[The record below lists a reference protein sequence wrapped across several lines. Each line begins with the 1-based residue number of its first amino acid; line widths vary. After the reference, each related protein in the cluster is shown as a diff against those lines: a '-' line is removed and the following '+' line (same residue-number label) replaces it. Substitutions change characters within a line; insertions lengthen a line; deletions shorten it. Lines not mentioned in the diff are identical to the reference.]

1 MVRKLS
7 MKRKRMSRRMKSKY
21 RMKRTKNIIR
31 KNRSRKVGGGCGGS
45 TACSTQSQYTV
56 HNLVFK
62 PQSDNLSTWDVM
74 NGAKIERHI
83 DASTSAGFKVLIE
96 NDVNDSGDNSLMSWF
111 DTQYMPANV
120 SEDEKSKFD
129 VVLRLDIEISN
140 PFKLDESQITFSSLH
155 QPIVVSPLLYLLI
168 ISCIGN
174 ITYEKSIIWL
184 INHYSLM
191 RPRCIQ
197 KTPGISRDSA
207 LPEDSANCY
216 PQLYFIGEMLKRCV
230 SKNPVDTNILNEQ
243 LYILMLLLSKDQLL
257 LERFDY
263 DSTTKLHALTS
274 IGEAL
279 QQFNQKKLQSSF
291 SATLS
296 KISKIHTMMNEINE
310 YKTTHN
316 LTEEKLSTQ
325 EQVLPDM
332 LKSEITRMVSLSR
345 EINHDAK
352 KELDKME
359 QDRIAKEQ
367 IDRDRQRDLD
377 AFKLAQQENDV
388 KEAVRIDFAQRNK
401 GRPVV
406 NVEPAQMSQLQQQY
420 VLFLQGCKPNTV
432 TKLDSGKNLYT
443 ELMELYEMP
452 SSSSI
457 KSYVQTIQ
465 LVDIDFLM
473 AFKYQFCRENRMGFA
488 FLINETN
495 SHYMFQISHVTEHNA
510 SSDNRPILLLPEF
523 VNDESKSRTLNEIFK
538 RYNMIMASVNISPFS
553 KRTVNHAGHYNIYK
567 RKFRVD
573 SPTQSGSVRLF
584 NDTGF
589 NIYLYKC
596 GQSQ

>member
-1 MVRKLS
+1 
-7 MKRKRMSRRMKSKY
+7 MKQKRMSRRMKSKY

-31 KNRSRKVGGGCGGS
+31 KNRSRKVGGGCGSS

-96 NDVNDSGDNSLMSWF
+96 NDVNDSGVNSLMSWF

-155 QPIVVSPLLYLLI
+155 QRIVVSPLLYLLI

-184 INHYSLM
+184 IKHYSLM

-197 KTPGISRDSA
+197 NTPGISRDSA
-207 LPEDSANCY
+207 LPEHSANCY

-243 LYILMLLLSKDQLL
+243 LYILMLLLSNDQLL

-274 IGEAL
+274 IGEAI

-310 YKTTHN
+310 YKTKHN

-325 EQVLPDM
+325 EPVLE
-332 LKSEITRMVSLSR
+332 SEITRMGSLSR
-345 EINHDAK
+345 EINDDAK

-359 QDRIAKEQ
+359 QYRIAKEQ
-367 IDRDRQRDLD
+367 KYRDRQRVLD

-388 KEAVRIDFAQRNK
+388 KEAARIDFAQRNE
-401 GRPVV
+401 GHPVV
-406 NVEPAQMSQLQQQY
+406 NVEPAQISQLQQQY

-443 ELMELYEMP
+443 ELMELYEKP
-452 SSSSI
+452 SSI

-465 LVDIDFLM
+465 PVGIDFLM
-473 AFKYQFCRENRMGFA
+473 YFKSQFCRDNRMGFA

-495 SHYMFQISHVTEHNA
+495 SHYKFQISHVTEHNE

-523 VNDESKSRTLNEIFK
+523 VNDESKRRTLNEIFK
-538 RYNMIMASVNISPFS
+538 RYNMIMAPEKISPFS
-553 KRTVNHAGHYNIYK
+553 MRTVKHAGHYNIYE

-596 GQSQ
+596 SQ